1 MGLPQKVKIAIWAAL
16 GLMALGIIAGI
27 AVFALTL
34 IRDVTEDTPA
44 AIVGETAGAVVDPVQ
59 TVGAVAPSP
68 LDPAGAAANEGRRSP
83 DPENP
88 PNATPTATPTPTPTE
103 APGSP
108 GSVSASFTGC
118 SSPRSCGV
126 TVSWSAPS
134 SGGAPDSYEA
144 RVGDSAESGSLDST
158 TTSHSFT
165 VKYGYYKAGVRAVN
179 QVGASEWASVDIL
192 VANPPAAIA
201 SISVSRSDGA
211 LTLSW
216 TVPHDGGSS
225 IQSYEAECSADNE
238 TSWASCA
245 SSIAASGSEGSAFS
259 TTITGVDNDSAYVV
273 RARAANAAGKSAW
286 TKSPNIPAPPPGAAS
301 NVSATRDGFSVS
313 ASWDAAT
320 YATSYDVELR
330 IWTFVGTT
338 VDKTKTGVT
347 GTSATFTVSDF
358 ADSHVVQVTAKNSSG
373 SGDASASSVA
383 HPPDAPGQP
392 SSVTGAR
399 STDGATIAAS
409 WSAVDG
415 ATGYDLRYKT
425 SGGLWQTHST
435 HTANTSASMTGLDK
449 TKAYVISVR
458 AVKKYVGSSTVTLN
472 GDWKNSAAI
481 HAWPGK
487 PTSLSASGYLHSD
500 TTIRW
505 TRPSFIG
512 TGSGLKY
519 NVYCRTY
526 GDKPW
531 VKVKSNVSDTSN
543 GNVEVSV
550 DNNNCNVHSAEV
562 AVAAV
567 NGVEG
572 EKSVYTRG
580 ALQINPG
587 GG

>member
-1 MGLPQKVKIAIWAAL
+1 MGLPRKLKIAIWAAL
-16 GLMALGIIAGI
+16 GVMALGIIAGF

-34 IRDVTEDTPA
+34 IRDATENTPA
-44 AIVGETAGAVVDPVQ
+44 AIVGETAGAVVEPVQ

-68 LDPAGAAANEGRRSP
+68 LDAVGAEADEKQRNP
-83 DPENP
+83 DPMH
-88 PNATPTATPTPTPTE
+88 TPTATPTPTPIPTE

-134 SGGAPDSYEA
+134 SGGAPNSYEA
-144 RVGDSAESGSLDST
+144 QLRDSAESGSLDST

-165 VKYGYYKAGVRAVN
+165 VRYGYYKAEVRAVN
-179 QVGASEWASVDIL
+179 QVGASDWASVDIL
-192 VANPPAAIA
+192 VANPPDAIA

-211 LTLSW
+211 LALSW

-225 IQSYEAECSADNE
+225 IQSYEAECSADNG
-238 TSWASCA
+238 TSWSSCA
-245 SSIAASGSEGSAFS
+245 SNIAASGSEGSAF
-259 TTITGVDNDSAYVV
+259 TATITGVDNSSAYAV
-273 RARAANAAGKSAW
+273 RARAVNAAGKSGW
-286 TKSPNIPAPPPGAAS
+286 TKSANIPAPTPGAAS
-301 NVSATRDGFSVS
+301 NVSAARDGFSVS

-330 IWTFVGTT
+330 VWTFFGTT
-338 VDKTKTGVT
+338 VEQTQTGAT
-347 GTSATFTVSDF
+347 GTTATFTVSDF
-358 ADSHVVQVTAKNSSG
+358 ADSHIVQVTAKNSSG
-373 SGDASASSVA
+373 SGDAASSSVA
-383 HPPDAPGQP
+383 HPPDAPAQP
-392 SSVTGAR
+392 SSVTGDR
-399 STDGATIAAS
+399 STDGATISAS
-409 WSAVDG
+409 WSGADG

-425 SGGLWQTHST
+425 SGGQWQTHST
-435 HTANTSASMTGLDK
+435 HTANTSASITGLDK

-472 GDWKNSAAI
+472 GDWKNSATI

-487 PTSLSASGYLHSD
+487 ATNISASGYLHSD

-526 GDKPW
+526 GDNPW
-531 VKVKSNVSDTSN
+531 VKVKSNVSDTSD

-550 DNNNCNVHSAEV
+550 SDNNCNVHSAEV

-572 EKSVYTRG
+572 EKSVYARG

-587 GG
+587 GGG